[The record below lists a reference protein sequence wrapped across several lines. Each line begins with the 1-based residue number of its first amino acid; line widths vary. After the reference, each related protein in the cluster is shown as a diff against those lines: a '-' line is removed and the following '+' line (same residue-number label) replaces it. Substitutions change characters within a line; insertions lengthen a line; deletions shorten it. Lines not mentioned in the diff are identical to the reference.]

1 MMKCYGIK
9 SLCGSSQ
16 FKCKIHVEKG
26 IIKVGE
32 IKPFF
37 DDLLIIFAVHKTLY
51 EICRIVSFR
60 SFCFLAPQWRH

>member
-51 EICRIVSFR
+51 EIS
-60 SFCFLAPQWRH
+60 LM